1 MIVVVPGFG
10 LGRNKTRLTGRLAFF
25 KAYRASRCLRRF
37 SWAYR
42 ASRYL
47 RPIFH
52 GPFGL
57 SLVEAHW
64 VGRLRLP
71 IARRLIRFRIIPAF
85 QRSGGRPTG
94 LRSLTYCLVKEG

>member
-47 RPIFH
+47 RPVFL
-52 GPFGL
+52 GPIGLLEPEGWDAGVSSLRVAWSEFGL
-57 SLVEAHW
+57 SPHFSVLAALPQFC
-64 VGRLRLP
+64 GR
-71 IARRLIRFRIIPAF
+71 
-85 QRSGGRPTG
+85 
-94 LRSLTYCLVKEG
+94 

>member
-10 LGRNKTRLTGRLAFF
+10 LGRNKTRLTGRLAYFP

-47 RPIFH
+47 RSNFLGPI
-52 GPFGL
+52 GLPEPVGWDAGASPLRVAWSEFGL
-57 SLVEAHW
+57 SPHFSVLTTLPQFC
-64 VGRLRLP
+64 GR
-71 IARRLIRFRIIPAF
+71 
-85 QRSGGRPTG
+85 
-94 LRSLTYCLVKEG
+94 